1 MSPDGS
7 GIPGWFIA
15 FLVIAAIIVV
25 IGIGISIWK
34 FSVLRSGGLNPLIAR
49 EQLEAKLNRSQL
61 AAPPAAAEKSIEQH
75 LAELED
81 LHERGVISD
90 AELAA
95 ARAKIIAG
103 D

>member
-1 MSPDGS
+1 MNPDGS
-7 GIPGWFIA
+7 GIPGWFVA
-15 FLVIAAIIVV
+15 FFVLAAIIVV
-25 IGIGISIWK
+25 IGIAISVWR
-34 FSVLRSGGLNPLIAR
+34 FFVLRSGGLNPLIAR
-49 EQLEAKLNRSQL
+49 EQLEARLNRSHL
-61 AAPPAAAEKSIEQH
+61 AAPPAAEKSIEQR
-75 LAELED
+75 LADLAD

>member
-1 MSPDGS
+1 
-7 GIPGWFIA
+7 
-15 FLVIAAIIVV
+15 
-25 IGIGISIWK
+25 
-34 FSVLRSGGLNPLIAR
+34 
-49 EQLEAKLNRSQL
+49 LEAKLNRSQL
-61 AAPPAAAEKSIEQH
+61 AAPPAAEKSIEQR

-90 AELAA
+90 VELAA

>member
-1 MSPDGS
+1 MNPYGS

-15 FLVIAAIIVV
+15 LLVFMGVMLVIAIA
-25 IGIGISIWK
+25 SAIWK
-34 FSVLRSGGLNPLIAR
+34 SSVLRSGGLNPLIAR
-49 EQLEAKLNRSQL
+49 EQLEAKLYRSQL
-61 AAPPAAAEKSIEQH
+61 AAPPAAGKPIEQR

-81 LHERGVISD
+81 LHERGVISN

-103 D
+103 G

>member
-1 MSPDGS
+1 M
-7 GIPGWFIA
+7 
-15 FLVIAAIIVV
+15 V
-25 IGIGISIWK
+25 IGIAISVWR
-34 FSVLRSGGLNPLIAR
+34 FFVLRSGGLNPLIAR
-49 EQLEAKLNRSQL
+49 EQLAARLNQSRL
-61 AAPPAAAEKSIEQH
+61 AEPPAAEKPVEQR

-90 AELAA
+90 GELAA

>member
-1 MSPDGS
+1 MSPGG

-15 FLVIAAIIVV
+15 LFVIVAVAGVATT
-25 IGIGISIWK
+25 IWRM
-34 FSVLRSGGLNPLIAR
+34 SVLRSGGLNPFVAR
-49 EQLEAKLNRSQL
+49 EQLEARLNQSLQERPPE
-61 AAPPAAAEKSIEQH
+61 AAGRSIEQR

-90 AELAA
+90 AELTA

-103 D
+103 G

>member
-1 MSPDGS
+1 MSPGGS

-15 FLVIAAIIVV
+15 FFVFAAIVV
-25 IGIGISIWK
+25 VTGIAISVWR
-34 FSVLRSGGLNPLIAR
+34 FFVLRSGGLNPLIAR

-61 AAPPAAAEKSIEQH
+61 AASPAAEKSVEH
-75 LAELED
+75 RLAELED
-81 LHERGVISD
+81 LHERGVICD